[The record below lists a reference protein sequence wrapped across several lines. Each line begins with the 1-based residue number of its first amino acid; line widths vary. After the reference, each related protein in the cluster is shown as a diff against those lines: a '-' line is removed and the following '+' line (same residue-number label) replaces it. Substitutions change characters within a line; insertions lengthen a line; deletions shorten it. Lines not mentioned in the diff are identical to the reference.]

1 MSKVPLAKKNMF
13 SNQIVYKR
21 AQIVEILEI
30 GYKNVPWVSLLVTQ
44 WHCNE
49 ATEVHNVEFVE
60 AIVYLNPILPGII
73 CHLSIKM

>member
-1 MSKVPLAKKNMF
+1 MSKVPLANKNVF
-13 SNQIVYKR
+13 SNQIVYKKGSNCR
-21 AQIVEILEI
+21 DFGNWIQECPA
-30 GYKNVPWVSLLVTQ
+30 GFLLVTQ

-49 ATEVHNVEFVE
+49 ATEVHNGEFVE